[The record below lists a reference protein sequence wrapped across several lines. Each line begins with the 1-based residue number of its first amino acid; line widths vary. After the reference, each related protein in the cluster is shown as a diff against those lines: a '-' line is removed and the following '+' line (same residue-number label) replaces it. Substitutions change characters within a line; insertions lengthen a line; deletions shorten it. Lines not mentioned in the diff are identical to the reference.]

1 MMPCVFS
8 TLVDVAQQDAMLLWL
23 EEYGRQLEAG
33 LLSVRKEGDI
43 WSITLFPEKK
53 PLCSEAVT
61 NGVQDAQSM
70 IQCA

>member
-8 TLVDVAQQDAMLLWL
+8 TLVDVSQQDAMLLWL
-23 EEYGRQLEAG
+23 EEYGIQLEAG

-43 WSITLFPEKK
+43 QSITLFPEKE

-61 NGVQDAQSM
+61 NGVQDAQYN
-70 IQCA
+70 